1 MAKYWVHIAALISM
15 LFWGF
20 SYVWSKIVFE
30 YYTPLSTIFLRLII
44 SFITLF
50 LLMFLFKKLEVIK
63 RKDIWLF
70 LVSAIFNPFL
80 YFIFESYGL
89 ERVSASV
96 SAFIIATIPV
106 FTPFAGYWIF
116 KEKLSPINIAGL
128 IISFTGVLM
137 IIFNVDL
144 SFAASPIGVTFL
156 FLGVFSAIIYSVFLK
171 KLTMKYKP
179 MTIIGWQNMIGTI
192 YFIPLI
198 FYFDFPEML
207 DVKPSATAVVSLIF
221 LGVFASS
228 FAYALFAYVIKVL
241 GISKGNIYSNLIAVF
256 AAIASYF
263 ILKEGFTTLKLVGMF
278 IIIFGVILSEIDKRK
293 PIVKKRVAN
302 NAEK

>member
-1 MAKYWVHIAALISM
+1 MRKYWVHIAALISM

-30 YYTPLSTIFLRLII
+30 FYTPLTTIFLRLII

-50 LLMFLFKKLEVIK
+50 LLMFIFRKIEVIK
-63 RKDIWLF
+63 RQDIWLF
-70 LVSAIFNPFL
+70 LISSIFNPFL
-80 YFIFESYGL
+80 YFLFESYGL

-106 FTPFAGYWIF
+106 FPPFAGYWIF
-116 KEKLSPINIAGL
+116 KEKLSTINILGL
-128 IISFTGVLM
+128 IISFMGVLM
-137 IIFNVDL
+137 IILNVDL
-144 SFAASPIGVTFL
+144 SFAASPVGVTFL
-156 FLGVFSAIIYSVFLK
+156 FLGVFSAIVYSVFLK
-171 KLTMKYKP
+171 KLTMKYQP
-179 MTIIGWQNMIGTI
+179 MTIIGWQNLIGAV

-207 DVKPSATAVVSLIF
+207 DVRPSFNAIISLIF

-228 FAYALFAYVIKVL
+228 FAYALFAYVIKIL
-241 GISKGNIYSNLIAVF
+241 GISKGNIYTNLIAVF

-263 ILKEGFTTLKLVGMF
+263 ILKEGLTTIKLIGMF
-278 IIIFGVILSEIDKRK
+278 VIIFGVVLSEIDKRK
-293 PIVKKRVAN
+293 PFRKKMLKSRT
-302 NAEK
+302 E